1 MLNWK
6 RTREPALKL
15 EVEQFVIINVKNKRE
30 IEGKYGISFL
40 GTTLSNKEIWIP
52 NQVSGKLKGEEELI
66 IVARLSEKEYD
77 LVTDE
82 ASLETLEMMQRKKV
96 YKKSEMNKI
105 ISLSPQ
111 RRGKLCP
118 AFVSIGVC
126 IGAETIVKHIEIRF

>member
-66 IVARLSEKEYD
+66 IVARLSEKEYQYD

-82 ASLETLEMMQRKKV
+82 ASLETFRNDAKEEGLQE
-96 YKKSEMNKI
+96 
-105 ISLSPQ
+105 
-111 RRGKLCP
+111 
-118 AFVSIGVC
+118 IGN
-126 IGAETIVKHIEIRF
+126 E